1 MLLKHPRVRGGRGA
15 ASAVAVLGVL
25 AVGFIVLAFLWTV
38 ENRSY
43 DIWGGLIVAPVLV
56 ALTIPIAR
64 HAARVGDDPKLFR
77 LIMLAVVIKLLASLV
92 RYYVAFVTYDGV
104 ADAGVYIAEGRVY
117 AEGLRQG
124 VLSYT
129 PSGGR
134 GGSSGTFFVRQLT
147 GVVFLLTGSTAIGGF
162 FAFAWMSFVG
172 QYFFYRAFRVGVA
185 HGDHRRYALLVFLLP
200 SLLYWPASIGK
211 EAWML
216 LTLGVGAYGAARV
229 LQRQRGGYVLLGI
242 GLVASAAVR
251 PHMSAL
257 LMAGMAVA
265 FLLRRSDLRSTFG
278 PVTKVAGSAI
288 VLVAL
293 LFAVQAAE
301 QRFGV
306 EGEGLSGAEQVIDQT
321 ADQTSQGGS
330 EYEAQRPESVVDVP
344 FAVFTVMFRPLPFEA
359 HNAQAFATSLEGVF
373 LLGLLVAS
381 RRRLARTFSEALQT
395 PYVALAAVY
404 SLMFMLAF
412 SSFGNFG
419 ILARQRAQL
428 FPFVLVLFCLP
439 AISAARERKRH
450 RAPVVV
456 FEVNGGED
464 VVPS

>member
-1 MLLKHPRVRGGRGA
+1 MLFKLPRNRGGRGA

-25 AVGFIVLAFLWTV
+25 AVGFIVLAFLWIV

-43 DIWGGLIVAPVLV
+43 DVWGGLLVAPAVV

-64 HAARVGDDPKLFR
+64 HAALLDDDPKLFR
-77 LIMLAVVIKLLASLV
+77 LIMLAVLIKLLASLV

-104 ADAGVYIAEGRVY
+104 ADAGVYIAEGRSY
-117 AEGLRQG
+117 AESLRQG
-124 VLSYT
+124 VFSYT

-162 FAFAWMSFVG
+162 FAFAWMSFLG
-172 QYFFYRAFRVGVA
+172 QYFFYRAFRVGVP

-257 LMAGMAVA
+257 LMAGLAA
-265 FLLRRSDLRSTFG
+265 AYLLRRGDLRSMFG
-278 PVTKVAGSAI
+278 PVTKIAGSAI
-288 VLVAL
+288 VLLAL

-321 ADQTSQGGS
+321 AAQTAQGGS
-330 EYEAQRPESVVDVP
+330 EYEAQRPESIVDIP
-344 FAVFTVMFRPLPFEA
+344 FAIFTVMFRPLPFET

-373 LLGLLVAS
+373 LLGLVVAS
-381 RRRLARTFSEALQT
+381 RRRLVRTLSEALQA

-439 AISAARERKRH
+439 AANAVRQRKRS
-450 RAPVVV
+450 RPAVVA
-456 FEVNGGED
+456 FEVNSRED
-464 VVPS
+464 GVPS